1 MLENLKITSESKKG
15 LEWLKE
21 AYSFTTYSVAIDTV
35 VQFFK
40 NNNVSPKD
48 LISNS
53 FSESL
58 FNFKKELFLKLEEIE
73 KKEND
78 NTERVIKIN
87 RRIEEDSIKPIRK
100 NVFEIHSVAMDFYNS
115 KSNDNLIKSVLAD
128 DKKISN
134 ESLNI
139 NKILELEKVISDQD
153 SNISKTNAIID
164 EQDKKLKEYHRCLK
178 ILNEKVG
185 FVDGLTG
192 RKVYID
198 LPFAE
203 VQNLFHLIP

>member
-1 MLENLKITSESKKG
+1 MKVNSLSKDG
-15 LEWLKE
+15 LDWLIE
-21 AYSFTTYSVAIDTV
+21 QYRFTTYSDCITTIVS
-35 VQFFK
+35 FFK
-40 NNNVSPKD
+40 NNNVNPRDSVT
-48 LISNS
+48 NG
-53 FSESL
+53 FSETI
-58 FNFKKELFLKLEEIE
+58 FNLKKELLQKLEEIE
-73 KKEND
+73 KKESD

-100 NVFEIHSVAMDFYNS
+100 NVFEIHSIAMDYYNS
-115 KSNDNLIKSVLAD
+115 KSNDNLVKNSLEVEN
-128 DKKISN
+128 KISN
-134 ESLNI
+134 ETLNLD
-139 NKILELEKVISDQD
+139 KIKELEKVIYEQD
-153 SNISKTNAIID
+153 NNLKKTNTIID

-203 VQNLFHLIP
+203 VQSLFHLIP

>member
-1 MLENLKITSESKKG
+1 MKVNSLSKDG
-15 LEWLKE
+15 LDWLIE
-21 AYSFTTYSVAIDTV
+21 QYRFTTYSDCITTIVS
-35 VQFFK
+35 FFK
-40 NNNVSPKD
+40 NNNVNPRDS
-48 LISNS
+48 ITNG
-53 FSESL
+53 FSETI
-58 FNFKKELFLKLEEIE
+58 FNLKKELLQKLEEIE
-73 KKEND
+73 KKESD

-100 NVFEIHSVAMDFYNS
+100 NVFEIHSIAMDYYNS
-115 KSNDNLIKSVLAD
+115 KSNDNLVKNSLEVEN
-128 DKKISN
+128 KTSN
-134 ESLNI
+134 ENLNI
-139 NKILELEKVISDQD
+139 DKIKELEKVIYEQD
-153 SNISKTNAIID
+153 NNLKKTNAIID

>member
-1 MLENLKITSESKKG
+1 MKTLKITEDAHEG
-15 LEWLKE
+15 LDWLKE
-21 AYSFTTYSVAIDTV
+21 LLNVPSYSLCIFESVR
-35 VQFFK
+35 FFK
-40 NNNVSPKD
+40 ENNISPRET
-48 LISNS
+48 ISNNYS
-53 FSESL
+53 QSL
-58 FNFKKELFLKLEEIE
+58 FNFKKELFLRLEEIE

-100 NVFEIHSVAMDFYNS
+100 NVFEIHSIAMDYYNS
-115 KSNDNLIKSVLAD
+115 KSNDNLVKNSLEVEN
-128 DKKISN
+128 KISN
-134 ESLNI
+134 ETLNLD
-139 NKILELEKVISDQD
+139 KIKELEKVIYEQD
-153 SNISKTNAIID
+153 NNLKKTNAIID